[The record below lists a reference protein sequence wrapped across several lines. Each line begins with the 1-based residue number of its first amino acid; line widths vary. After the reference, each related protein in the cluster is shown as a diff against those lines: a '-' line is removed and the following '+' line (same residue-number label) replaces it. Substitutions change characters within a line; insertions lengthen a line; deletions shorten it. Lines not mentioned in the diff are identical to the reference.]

1 MPPAPAPVSVVIP
14 VFNGADLVGAAL
26 ESVFG
31 QTRPPE
37 QVILVDDGSTDGTE
51 AAVRRFAGLQYV
63 RQANAGAAAARNTG
77 ARLATRPFLAFLDAD
92 DLWPATRLERQ
103 LPPLLDDAALDF
115 VAGRLV
121 AVTRDAT
128 GGLRALSAPEP
139 TRLPSALLLRRD
151 AFERVGPFKS
161 DFAVGET
168 IEWFARALDAGLRG
182 VSIPDIGVLRRVHD
196 RNLGKT
202 ADGRD
207 ESYLRVL
214 RDIVRRRRE
223 TGRA

>member
-1 MPPAPAPVSVVIP
+1 MTKSPAPVSVVIP
-14 VFNGADLVGAAL
+14 VFNGAELIGEAL
-26 ESVFG
+26 DSVIG

-51 AAVRRFAGLQYV
+51 SAVRRFAGVEYV
-63 RQANAGAAAARNTG
+63 RQANAGAAAARNAG

-92 DLWPATRLERQ
+92 DLWPATRLEQQ
-103 LPPLLDDAALDF
+103 LPPLLGDPAVDF

-121 AVTRDAT
+121 AVKRDAT
-128 GGLRALSAPEP
+128 GALRTLAAPEP
-139 TRLPSALLLRRD
+139 TRLPSALLLRRA
-151 AFERVGPFKS
+151 AFERVGPFKAE
-161 DFAVGET
+161 FAVGET

-182 VSIPDIGVLRRVHD
+182 VSIPDIALLRRVHD